1 MKELHM
7 DMRVESTARE
17 ISVPLHFLR
26 PSNRNVRKSG
36 GTSVKQLARSI
47 DRVGLLQNLIVTDPG
62 DGGFHEVEAGKR
74 RLSALQLLA
83 KRKRL
88 PEDHAVR
95 CLLVPDASATT
106 VSLTENF
113 QREAMHPADE
123 FEAFKALV
131 DEGRSIE
138 DIAADFGVTPLTV
151 QRRLKLANVSHK
163 LLADYRK
170 GKVTMEQLMAL
181 AVTDDHAAQEQAFY
195 EVPEWQRDPQQLRE
209 HLTVEDVDAGRD
221 AVARFVGVEDYEQ
234 AGGVSR
240 RDLFAEGGNGVYLRD
255 RTLLDKLAVDR
266 LAPVATDLE
275 LEGWAWI
282 EVVPRA
288 TASDIYAF
296 ERVQPKRRKPDEK
309 EAKQAAKIEKRIEKI
324 EATLEAGECDE
335 AGAAALEEEW
345 ERLDAEHEA
354 LAQAQQVYS
363 AKAKAHAGVV
373 VTVDQQG
380 KAVVHRGL
388 VREAD
393 AKQMRAEAEDGG
405 KEPESE
411 PKKGQGKPEGSLS
424 ASLTRQLSTHRTAA
438 LQAELAKQPGVALV
452 AVVHQLTLRTFFD
465 ERYFGSVVRIEC
477 TPPKRLERFAPD
489 LPQSPAAVALV
500 EAKQAWRVKLPA
512 GVEGL
517 FAALRE
523 LPQEELLSLL
533 AVCMACCI
541 EAVTDNEADSR
552 ASELAAAL
560 DLDMA
565 RWWTPTAA
573 GYFAQ
578 VPKGKIIEA
587 IKTFSPD
594 DAHQLDVMKKNE
606 LAATAERLSAGKNWL
621 PAMLRKAA

>member
-1 MKELHM
+1 M
-7 DMRVESTARE
+7 DMRVETTARE
-17 ISVPLHFLR
+17 ISVPLHLLR
-26 PSNRNVRKSG
+26 PSSRNVRKSG

-95 CLLVPDASATT
+95 CLLVPEPSATT

-113 QREAMHPADE
+113 QREQMHPADE

-309 EAKQAAKIEKRIEKI
+309 EAKQSAKIEKRIEKI

-335 AGAAALEEEW
+335 AGVAVLEDEW
-345 ERLDAEHEA
+345 ERLDAEREA

-393 AKQMRAEAEDGG
+393 AKQMQAEAGG
-405 KEPESE
+405 KEPERE
-411 PKKGQGKPEGSLS
+411 QKKSQGKAEGSLS
-424 ASLTRQLSTHRTAA
+424 ASLTRQLSVHRTAA

-452 AVVHQLTLRTFFD
+452 AVVHRLALRTLYG
-465 ERYFGSVVRIEC
+465 ERDHSAVVRIEC
-477 TPPKRLERFAPD
+477 TPPDRLERYAPD
-489 LPQSPAAVALV
+489 LPQSPAAVALTD
-500 EAKQAWRVKLPA
+500 AKQAWRDKLPA
-512 GVEGL
+512 EVQVL

-523 LPQEELLSLL
+523 LPQDDLLALL
-533 AVCMACCI
+533 AVCTACCI
-541 EAVTDNEADSR
+541 EAVTDDEADDR
-552 ASELAAAL
+552 AGELSAAL
-560 DLDMA
+560 DLDMG

-621 PAMLRKAA
+621 PDMLRKAA

>member
-1 MKELHM
+1 M

-17 ISVPLHFLR
+17 ITVPLNRLR
-26 PSNRNVRKSG
+26 PSTRNVRKSG

-62 DGGFHEVEAGKR
+62 DEGFHEVEAGKR
-74 RLSALQLLA
+74 RLLALQLLA

-88 PEDHAVR
+88 PEDHGVR

-131 DEGRSIE
+131 DEGRPIE

-151 QRRLKLANVSHK
+151 QRRLKLANVSRR

-170 GKVTMEQLMAL
+170 DKVTMEQLMAL

-195 EVPEWQRDPQQLRE
+195 ESPEWQRDPRQLRE
-209 HLTVEDVDAGRD
+209 HLTAEDVNAERD
-221 AVARFVGVEDYEQ
+221 AVARFVGVEDYQQ

-240 RDLFAEGGNGVYLRD
+240 RDLFAEGEKGVYLSD
-255 RTLLDKLAVDR
+255 RALLDKLAVDR
-266 LAPVATDLE
+266 LAPIATDLE

-296 ERVQPKRRKPDEK
+296 ERVPTKNRKPTDK
-309 EAKQAAKIEKRIEKI
+309 EAKQAARIEKRIEKI

-335 AGAAALEEEW
+335 GGAAVLEEEW
-345 ERLDAEHEA
+345 ERLDAEREA
-354 LAQAQQVYS
+354 LAQARVVYPV
-363 AKAKAHAGVV
+363 KAKAHAGVV
-373 VTVDQQG
+373 VSVDNEG

-393 AKQMRAEAEDGG
+393 AKQLRAEASEGG
-405 KEPESE
+405 KAKEGEQ
-411 PKKGQGKPEGSLS
+411 KKADGKPEGSLS
-424 ASLTRQLSTHRTAA
+424 ASLTRQLSAHRTAA
-438 LQAELAKQPGVALV
+438 LQAELAKQPSVALV
-452 AVVHQLTLRTFFD
+452 AVIHRLALQALYGD
-465 ERYFGSVVRIEC
+465 GHYGNVVRITC
-477 TPPKRLERFAPD
+477 APPERLERYAQD
-489 LPQSPAAVALV
+489 LPQSTAVTALN
-500 EAKQAWRVKLPA
+500 EAKQAWRDTLPA
-512 GVEGL
+512 EPERL

-523 LPQEELLSLL
+523 MPQEDLLALL
-533 AVCMACCI
+533 AVCTACCV
-541 EAVTDNEADSR
+541 EAVTDDAADDR
-552 ASELAAAL
+552 AGPLAAAL

-573 GYFAQ
+573 GYFAH
-578 VPKGKIIEA
+578 VPKVKIIEA
-587 IKTFSPD
+587 VKCFSPD

-621 PAMLRKAA
+621 PDMLRKAA